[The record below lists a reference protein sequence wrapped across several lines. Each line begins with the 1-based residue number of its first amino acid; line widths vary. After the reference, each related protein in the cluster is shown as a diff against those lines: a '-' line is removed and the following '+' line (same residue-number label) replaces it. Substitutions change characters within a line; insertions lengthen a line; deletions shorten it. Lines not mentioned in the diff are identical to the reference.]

1 MTVPNAAHVHVFV
14 ARGDA
19 TLDTN
24 HPLSTGAAARLTDAG
39 TLPLDAGPAGAEIVI
54 WATA

>member
-1 MTVPNAAHVHVFV
+1 VHVFV

-39 TLPLDAGPAGAEIVI
+39 TRPLEAGPAGAEIVI
-54 WATA
+54 WATS

>member
-1 MTVPNAAHVHVFV
+1 LFV

-19 TLDTN
+19 RLDRSVELTA
-24 HPLSTGAAARLTDAG
+24 GDAARLTGAG
-39 TLPLDAGPAGAEIVI
+39 ARPVEAGAEGAEIVI